1 MKFGGSSVGTISA
14 LTQVISIVLQEQERW
29 DRLIL
34 VVSALE
40 GVTDALIEATHLA
53 KLSNRR
59 GYRRITATIRTRHL
73 SLIDE
78 LPLSVNERSGLQ
90 ADVDQLLFDM
100 LNQCQSLSDINNET
114 DMMNK
119 TDEIIG
125 VGEQLTA
132 RIIASLLRDNNLRGV
147 AIDSTEIIITDETA
161 GNATPDLS
169 LTNQRIAQHLVPM
182 LERNIVPIVTGFL
195 GGTIEGTP
203 TTLGRGGSDYTA
215 SIIGASVGA
224 QEIWMWSIVDGLM
237 STDPNE
243 VDNAHV
249 IDELSYE
256 EVAELAYFGAKILHA
271 RMIGPLKQYNIPL
284 RIKNVFKPQQDGTL
298 IHNAPTQNHHMIK
311 AVTSISGLGLSTNQ
325 SGSLSHI
332 SAIVDETLFKTIGT
346 HADVMI
352 SSQSSSRSFITF
364 VISTTAGPDAVRT
377 SQIALQERLQDEV
390 NLSNWDVDTTAIIT
404 IIGSELDR
412 NSGIIAEILH
422 TLDRTQI
429 LAYSQGP
436 SRCSFSLV
444 VNTRDSDH
452 ILHRIHDFIVNN
464 V

>member
-40 GVTDALIEATHLA
+40 GVTDSLIEAAHLA
-53 KLSNRR
+53 QLSNRR
-59 GYRRITATIRTRHL
+59 GYRRITATIRARHL

-78 LPLSVNERSGLQ
+78 LPLSINERSGLQ
-90 ADVDQLLFDM
+90 ADIDQLLFDM
-100 LNQCQSLSDINNET
+100 LNQCQSLSDISNGT

-125 VGEQLTA
+125 VGERLTA

-161 GNATPDLS
+161 GNATPDLL

-182 LERNIVPIVTGFL
+182 LERDIVPIVTGFL
-195 GGTIEGTP
+195 GGTIDGTP

-215 SIIGASVGA
+215 SIIGASVNA

-237 STDPNE
+237 SSDPNE

-271 RMIGPLKQYNIPL
+271 RMIGPLKQHNIPL

-298 IHNAPTQNHHMIK
+298 IHNTSAKNNHVIK
-311 AVTSISGLGLSTNQ
+311 AVTSINGIALSANQ
-325 SGSLSHI
+325 SGSLSRI

-352 SSQSSSRSFITF
+352 SSQSSSRSFVTF

-377 SQIALQERLQDEV
+377 SQIALQERLQDEIG
-390 NLSNWDVDTTAIIT
+390 LSNWNVDTTAIIT

-412 NSGIIAEILH
+412 NSGIISKILRIIDKTH
-422 TLDRTQI
+422 I

-436 SRCSFSLV
+436 SHHSFSLV
-444 VNTRDSDH
+444 VNTQDSDH